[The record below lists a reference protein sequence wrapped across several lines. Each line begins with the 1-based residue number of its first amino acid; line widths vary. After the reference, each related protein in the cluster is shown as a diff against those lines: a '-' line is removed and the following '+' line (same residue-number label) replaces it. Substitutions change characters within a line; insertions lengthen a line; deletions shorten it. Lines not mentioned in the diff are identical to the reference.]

1 MKFKQYITGLNE
13 DAKSDHKARVEF
25 ADDAVKNLKGELKG
39 YLDHYFA
46 RMLTEN
52 EYVYAPVGFK
62 VPFKVSGMTVTFD
75 KNGEPKE
82 GERIITSEITQVYKK
97 DNLSAI
103 KTKSGNVYV
112 LVSREAGYQK
122 WLESTVK
129 YSI

>member
-1 MKFKQYITGLNE
+1 MKFKQYLTGLNE
-13 DAKSDHKARVEF
+13 DAKSDHKTRVDF
-25 ADDAVKNLKGELKG
+25 ADEAIKQLKGELKG

-46 RMLTEN
+46 RLVDQN
-52 EYVYAPVGFK
+52 EYCYAPVGFK
-62 VPFKVSGMTVTFD
+62 IPFKVSGMTVSYD
-75 KNGEPKE
+75 KNGDPKE

-97 DNLSAI
+97 ENLSAI

-112 LVSREAGYQK
+112 LVTREAGYQK